1 MEKEQNKKKK
11 KTGLSKKFF
20 IRFWIAFA
28 VFLLC
33 VVLFFAGIE
42 MELFGPM
49 PSFEELENPKS
60 MLASE
65 VYSADGEL
73 LGKYYFENRSN
84 IHYSDLSP
92 YLIEALIA
100 TEDIRFYEHSGVDF
114 RALGR
119 AFKGMTTGDKKGGAS
134 TVTQQL
140 VKNLFPRGKLS
151 KSELIIRKIQEW
163 VTAVKVE
170 RSYTK
175 EEIIAMY
182 FNTIDF
188 GSQSFGIKSAAWT
201 FFHKEPKELNMQE
214 AALLV
219 GVLNAPTRYSPV
231 INPDRA
237 IQRRN
242 VVLSQMKKYGYI
254 DAPVYDS
261 VQQLPLDVSLYSIQD
276 QNAGLAPYFREYPQS
291 LLPGRRTRF

>member
-1 MEKEQNKKKK
+1 MEKEEKKKKK
-11 KTGLSKKFF
+11 KTGLSRKFF
-20 IRFWIAFA
+20 IRFWGFFA

-33 VVLFFAGIE
+33 IVLFFVCIE
-42 MELFGPM
+42 LEVFGEM

-65 VYSADGEL
+65 VYSADGKL

-84 IHYSDLSP
+84 VHYSELSP
-92 YLIEALIA
+92 YLISALVA
-100 TEDIRFYEHSGVDF
+100 TEDARFYDHSGVDI

-119 AFKGMTTGDKKGGAS
+119 ALKGMTTGSKKGGAS

-140 VKNLFPRGKLS
+140 VKNLFPRGQLS
-151 KSELIIRKIQEW
+151 KAQLIIRKVQEW

-182 FNTIDF
+182 FNTMDF
-188 GSQSFGIKSAAWT
+188 GSQSFGIKSAART
-201 FFHKEPKELNMQE
+201 FFQKEPKDLNME
-214 AALLV
+214 ESALLV

-231 INPDRA
+231 QNPERA
-237 IQRRN
+237 LQRRN

-254 DAPVYDS
+254 TEHVCDS
-261 VQQLPLDVSLYSIQD
+261 VQQLPIVVSS
-276 QNAGLAPYFREYPQS
+276 
-291 LLPGRRTRF
+291 